1 MYSHTNIRR
10 VRSKVT
16 FTKIS
21 NKSSTFAATLGSRK
35 MYTCPSLTMEE
46 TASKYQVAVSNSM
59 Q

>member
-1 MYSHTNIRR
+1 MSSHTNIRR

-16 FTKIS
+16 VTRIS
-21 NKSSTFAATLGSRK
+21 NQNSTFDATLGSRK
-35 MYTCPSLTMEE
+35 MCTCPSLTMEE